1 MVVAVFAHEVKRRP
15 HGRRDRQLPH
25 VARKLLEESQQPWVL
40 RPQLMEEC
48 RDTKVFQLL
57 TAHTELAAERD
68 RALGDAEAVTGVVPL
83 ARLEM
88 EGHQLEHGHVR
99 AFEIFQSRP
108 ALIGQ
113 RTHRVA
119 GENQKA
125 GPGDHRQQQS
135 RIQSGFDCRQSIQSD
150 KRLEKRDEN
159 DDEHR

>member
-1 MVVAVFAHEVKRRP
+1 MVVTVFAHEVKRRP

-68 RALGDAEAVTGVVPL
+68 RALGDTEAVTGVVPL

-113 RTHRVA
+113 RADRIA
-119 GENQKA
+119 GEDEEP
-125 GPGDHRQQQS
+125 GPRDHREQEPQIETGIDRGRAVQPHE
-135 RIQSGFDCRQSIQSD
+135 
-150 KRLEKRDEN
+150 RLEECDKN
-159 DDEHR
+159 DDEDR